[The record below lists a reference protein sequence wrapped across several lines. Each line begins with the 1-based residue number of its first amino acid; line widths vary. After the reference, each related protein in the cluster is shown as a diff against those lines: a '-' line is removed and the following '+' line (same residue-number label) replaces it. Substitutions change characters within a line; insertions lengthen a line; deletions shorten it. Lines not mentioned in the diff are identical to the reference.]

1 MKRVS
6 LINKDTSPN
15 FIGGW
20 SLEPK
25 SICDELIEF
34 FEVNSEKPTHGV
46 TDAGVKSPH
55 KQTTD
60 INILPR
66 DLRKTEYKVF
76 HSYLEQLFSCYEDYA
91 KIWPFLN
98 EFTKLEMSSFN
109 LQRYLPGDHFKTV
122 HTERSSVGN
131 IHRVFAWMTYLND
144 VEGSGATYFP
154 HFDIKVKPQRGLT
167 LIWPAEWTHAHAGE
181 ELKSGKKYII
191 TGWLSFPTK

>member
-6 LINKDTSPN
+6 LINKDTSPH

-34 FEVNSEKPTHGV
+34 FEVNSEKHTHGV

-76 HSYLEQLFSCYEDYA
+76 HSYLEHLFSCYEDYA

>member
-34 FEVNSEKPTHGV
+34 FEVNSEKHTHGV

-191 TGWLSFPTK
+191 TGWLHFPNE